1 MIPTAPSSTVSASR
15 PGGRNSGQDGN
26 SETMAPAKHRV
37 SGHGDKLK
45 RKQEVAIAHVLTDP
59 TVKAAAARG

>member
-1 MIPTAPSSTVSASR
+1 
-15 PGGRNSGQDGN
+15 
-26 SETMAPAKHRV
+26 MAPAKHRV